1 MPGNTSQDNSLPKRI
16 GTAAFAFRGY
26 NVTNLGRTP
35 ELLAHPAYGPIV
47 KQSLNDASEICSSA
61 ARRRVNLVRRI
72 TRRAPSTMRTYSQD
86 LAMIVAVELA
96 QLQLLAEFFE
106 VSFDDAQLA
115 FGYSLGEI
123 SALIGAGMFEMEALL
138 TPLLTLAKDSVKL
151 AADVRIGVLFSRGP
165 ALDIDAVQ
173 RLCLQVTNQ
182 GHGVVA
188 ISTFLSPNTVLLMGQ
203 GNTVDL
209 FKDPMHEVFPE
220 PVHLRKNRHSWPPL
234 HTPIVRQRN
243 IPNRAGVMLDTAP
256 GGFRAPSIPIL
267 SCVTGDAGY
276 NDFNSREI
284 LYRWMDHPQ
293 RVWDVVDQTLADG
306 VETIIHVGPEPN
318 IIPATFTR
326 LSNNVTAQLSGRSL
340 TSLGLRAVSRLVQR
354 RRPWLTNLISSDATL
369 FRAPFVEHI
378 KLEDWLLEQE
388 IT

>member
-1 MPGNTSQDNSLPKRI
+1 MPGNTSQDNSLSKRI

-47 KQSLNDASEICSSA
+47 ERSLNDASEICSSA
-61 ARRRVNLVRRI
+61 ARRRVNLVRRV
-72 TRRAPSTMRTYSQD
+72 TRRAPSTMKTYAQD

-106 VSFDDAQLA
+106 VSFDDAQSA

-123 SALIGAGMFEMEALL
+123 SALIAAGVFDMEALL
-138 TPLLTLAKDSVKL
+138 TPLLTLSKDSVKL

-209 FKDPMHEVFPE
+209 FKDSMHEVFPE

-256 GGFRAPSIPIL
+256 GGFKAPSIPIL

-326 LSNNVTAQLSGRSL
+326 LSNNVAAQLSGRSL

>member
-1 MPGNTSQDNSLPKRI
+1 MPGNTSQNNSLPKRI

-72 TRRAPSTMRTYSQD
+72 TRHAPSTMRTYSQD

-209 FKDPMHEVFPE
+209 FKDTMHEVLPE

-256 GGFRAPSIPIL
+256 GGFRAPGIPIL